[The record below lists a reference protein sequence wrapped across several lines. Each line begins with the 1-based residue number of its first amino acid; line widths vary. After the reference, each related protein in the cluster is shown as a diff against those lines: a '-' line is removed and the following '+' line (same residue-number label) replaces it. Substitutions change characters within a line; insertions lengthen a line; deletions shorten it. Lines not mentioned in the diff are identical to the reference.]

1 MGCFRN
7 GSHAKEVWV
16 KVVGLPLHLWRREM
30 FKRIGESCGGF
41 IAVDKETTFFSQ
53 LQWARILVRASGKN
67 RSSSLQVV
75 ARNFCWAVSL
85 WWETP
90 PWVSQVVARF
100 AWHKYEGREVRDKGG
115 DDARAGVS
123 VRDFQIGIQSWGT
136 DEQVECGRRHR
147 AAMDAE
153 GRLASVVGHS
163 TMSGLGP
170 RKVGCDA
177 YKERGYMGLSGG
189 VEWAKGPIL
198 VSPAKAGPGDSSS
211 RPLRPTFNKAFTS
224 ILGSP
229 SSSRAPSDLMGG
241 AVGMEME
248 LLAVED
254 VVAKESLP
262 GRLKFTDEAL
272 LEEASRYSVV
282 PKISSFSLGLQ
293 GSPSSSPLWGYDEAL
308 VVSEGVSNGAE
319 GAMG

>member
-7 GSHAKEVWV
+7 GSHAKEAWV
-16 KVVGLPLHLWRREM
+16 KVVGLPLHLWSREV
-30 FKRIGESCGGF
+30 FKRIGESSGGF
-41 IAVDKETTFFSQ
+41 IAVDEETTFFSQ

-136 DEQVECGRRHR
+136 NEQVECGRRHR
-147 AAMDAE
+147 VAVDVE
-153 GRLASVVGHS
+153 GRLASAAELDS
-163 TMSGLGP
+163 TVIGLGP
-170 RKVGCDA
+170 RKAGWEA

-229 SSSRAPSDLMGG
+229 SSSRAPSDLAGG

-254 VVAKESLP
+254 VVV
-262 GRLKFTDEAL
+262 G
-272 LEEASRYSVV
+272 
-282 PKISSFSLGLQ
+282 
-293 GSPSSSPLWGYDEAL
+293 
-308 VVSEGVSNGAE
+308 
-319 GAMG
+319 